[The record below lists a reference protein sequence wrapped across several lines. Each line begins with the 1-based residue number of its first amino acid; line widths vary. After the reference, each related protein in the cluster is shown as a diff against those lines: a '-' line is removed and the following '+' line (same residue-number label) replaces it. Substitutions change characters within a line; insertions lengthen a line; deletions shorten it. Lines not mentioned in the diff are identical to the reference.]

1 LQKTPNVFW
10 ASHDGPFW
18 KKETAVRLNLNPPGQ
33 QAEELEAHLREIL
46 STQLFG
52 VLSTV
57 GGDQPYASLVGFAA
71 SEDLSR
77 LYFATSRSTRK
88 FNNLHS
94 NPRAAML
101 IDNRSNQAADLRR
114 AAAATALGSV
124 VEIGADR
131 QDEFKSVFLAKQT
144 HFGDFLSSPNTARI
158 YLEVKTY
165 YVVSRF
171 QNVFEFQV
179 TP

>member
-1 LQKTPNVFW
+1 
-10 ASHDGPFW
+10 
-18 KKETAVRLNLNPPGQ
+18 VRLNLNPPGQ
-33 QAEELEAHLREIL
+33 QAGELEEHLREML
-46 STQLFG
+46 ATQLFG

-71 SEDLSR
+71 SDDLSR
-77 LYFATSRSTRK
+77 IYFATSRSTRK
-88 FNNLHS
+88 FNNLEL

-114 AAAATALGSV
+114 AAAATALGRV
-124 VEIGADR
+124 EEIGPADKE
-131 QDEFKSVFLAKQT
+131 EFEKVFQAKQT
-144 HFGDFLSSPNTARI
+144 HFHDFLSSPNTARL